1 MGQRKRE
8 AQRRGRGVF
17 LSSFI
22 FKTVFANWFETF
34 SNKNYNFEYREGGII
49 CKHCQTFLYQNK
61 NSLFVRVLL
70 KEREG
75 KVLFNHMR
83 GERK

>member
-34 SNKNYNFEYREGGII
+34 SNKNYNFEYRE
-49 CKHCQTFLYQNK
+49 
-61 NSLFVRVLL
+61 
-70 KEREG
+70 EE
-75 KVLFNHMR
+75 R
-83 GERK
+83 GE